1 MNRLHKKFRE
11 EITPQLKEKFNFSS
25 VMQVP
30 RLEKIVI
37 NIGCGDATQDRRYL
51 ESSFSELELITN
63 QKPYITKAK
72 KSVAEFKLREGQ
84 SIGLKVTLRNK
95 NMWNFLDKLINIA
108 LPRVRDFKGIKSNS
122 FDGRGNLTVG
132 IKEQIIFT
140 EIVYD
145 NIKKTRGMDVTFV
158 TSTNKDEEAYALL
171 SSLGVPLTKRSQQIA
186 E

>member
-1 MNRLHKKFRE
+1 MMSALRKKFDRE
-11 EITPQLKEKFNFSS
+11 IVPKLKEKFNYSS

-30 RLEKIVI
+30 RLEKIVV
-37 NIGCGDATQDRRYL
+37 NIGCGDAAQDKRYL
-51 ESSFSELELITN
+51 ESSYSELELITN

-84 SIGLKVTLRNK
+84 QIGLKVTLRDK
-95 NMWNFLDKLINIA
+95 NMWNFLEKLISVA
-108 LPRVRDFKGIKSNS
+108 LPRVRDFKGINS
-122 FDGRGNLTVG
+122 HAFDGRGNLTMG

-158 TSTNKDEEAYALL
+158 TSTNRDEEAYDLL
-171 SSLGVPLTKRSQQIA
+171 SSLGLPLTKR
-186 E
+186 